1 MTSIILQVRE
11 TPDTLSE
18 LCREY
23 GSRNESYRCPS
34 GCFVCPFIHQSDSGS
49 WIAEKY
55 CTDITPSDWER
66 VLKDSK
72 SKII

>member
-1 MTSIILQVRE
+1 MTSIILRVRHSS
-11 TPDTLSE
+11 DTLSE
-18 LCREY
+18 LCQDY
-23 GSRNESYRCPS
+23 GRNKSQCCPS
-34 GCFVCPFIHQSDSGS
+34 GCFVCPFVHQSDSGS

-72 SKII
+72 NKII